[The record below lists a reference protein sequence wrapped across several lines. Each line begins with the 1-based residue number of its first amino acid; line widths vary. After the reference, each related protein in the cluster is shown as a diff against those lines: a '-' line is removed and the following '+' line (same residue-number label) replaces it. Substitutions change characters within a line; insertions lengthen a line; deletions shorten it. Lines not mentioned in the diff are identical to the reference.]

1 MRTNV
6 LQLTL
11 SHASALQSGEQAGPS
26 PAPRAHVR
34 QTDAL
39 LQLQSQAAHAKSKFP
54 VEAGTLDRLVAE
66 DTAFANEKD
75 KPNVIDSRALEGK
88 CEIRHIKSAWH

>member
-11 SHASALQSGEQAGPS
+11 SHASALQSSEQAGPS
-26 PAPRAHVR
+26 PAPRARVR
-34 QTDAL
+34 QTDAP
-39 LQLQSQAAHAKSKFP
+39 LQLQSQAAHAKSNFP
-54 VEAGTLDRLVAE
+54 VEAGTLDQLVAE

-75 KPNVIDSRALEGK
+75 KPNVIDSRGLEGK
-88 CEIRHIKSAWH
+88 CEIRHIKAAWC